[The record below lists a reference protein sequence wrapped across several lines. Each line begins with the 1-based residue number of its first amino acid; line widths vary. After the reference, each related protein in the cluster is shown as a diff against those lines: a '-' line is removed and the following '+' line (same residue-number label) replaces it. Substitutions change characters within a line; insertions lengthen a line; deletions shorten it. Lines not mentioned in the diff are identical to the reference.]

1 MAEINLLEKSHFIW
15 TDLRLPNKARMAA
28 GFEVWCCV
36 LEYEG
41 KWIAIGGSK
50 SRTEPVVDTTILHK
64 GNKLQALAAGNDFM
78 NTHETNDTASKF
90 ACWRRT
96 KPTDKQRKWLPPQF
110 KGVRKITKGDAS
122 AILTYQMQAYREI
135 NNALSGVA

>member
-1 MAEINLLEKSHFIW
+1 
-15 TDLRLPNKARMAA
+15 MAA

-78 NTHETNDTASKF
+78 NTHETNDSATKLAK
-90 ACWRRT
+90 WRHE
-96 KPTDKQRKWLPPQF
+96 KPTKKQRKWLPEQF
-110 KGVRKITKGDAS
+110 KGARKITKGDAS
-122 AILTYQMQAYREI
+122 AILTYQIQAQVDI
-135 NNALSGVA
+135 DNAISGVV